1 MVTLFLKPGI
11 TYSSMESPILKIQ
24 LKNAFYTRIRKKQSP
39 LRVNIRTNFPVII
52 TQVFQ

>member
-24 LKNAFYTRIRKKQSP
+24 LKKRFFYTRIRKATIPP
-39 LRVNIRTNFPVII
+39 LQVNIRTNFPVI
-52 TQVFQ
+52 T

>member
-24 LKNAFYTRIRKKQSP
+24 LKNAFLYPYSQSNNPP
-39 LRVNIRTNFPVII
+39 LQVNIRTNFPVI
-52 TQVFQ
+52 T